1 MMDHYLD
8 NKKEPIKFY
17 LDQAESL
24 VTLLSCCALLFNDPV
39 DKTDKIAGQIAALA
53 AGVVVHQSN
62 SFTKALAFMATQENN
77 VKHLCDSFQ
86 NHKKH
91 FTLHQLVSSHPTRT
105 SSS

>member
-24 VTLLSCCALLFNDPV
+24 LTLLSCYALLFNDPV

-53 AGVVVHQSN
+53 AGVVVHHSN
-62 SFTKALAFMATQENN
+62 SFTKALLAFMAMQENN
-77 VKHLCDSFQ
+77 VKHLCDSF
-86 NHKKH
+86 HS
-91 FTLHQLVSSHPTRT
+91 L
-105 SSS
+105 